1 MSFGRALKKKKEAP
15 LKKWATKQVEIFK
28 KNEEAALMSLKKDS
42 LEIRGFILQRLVVN
56 TMYVLT
62 NTFGFRKSQFDKFN
76 AGMDYMSD
84 IVKSTRDYSAW
95 DCQQGLLEECKY
107 EFKKREPLKLDLMKW
122 LTTST
127 KEELE
132 YLLSYRNIYDCLA
145 TNGAI
150 QINEPWES
158 MVCWVLHEYLGFGK
172 VRLERFQSKMAE
184 LWAVPNEEM
193 KIMTDDVSKKLK
205 IKRLKVGTTNIHL
218 PIIARKENIA

>member
-1 MSFGRALKKKKEAP
+1 
-15 LKKWATKQVEIFK
+15 
-28 KNEEAALMSLKKDS
+28 
-42 LEIRGFILQRLVVN
+42 
-56 TMYVLT
+56 
-62 NTFGFRKSQFDKFN
+62 
-76 AGMDYMSD
+76 MDYMSD
-84 IVKSTRDYSAW
+84 IVQKTRDFSAW

-205 IKRLKVGTTNIHL
+205 IKRLKVGMTNIHL
-218 PIIARKENIA
+218 PIIARKEDIA

>member
-1 MSFGRALKKKKEAP
+1 MSFCRALKKKKEAP

-28 KNEEAALMSLKKDS
+28 KNHEAVLRDLKKNS
-42 LEIRGFILQRLVVN
+42 LEIRGFILERLVIN

-62 NTFGFRKSQFDKFN
+62 NTFNFRKSQFDKFN

-84 IVKSTRDYSAW
+84 IVKSTKDYSAW
-95 DCQQGLLEECKY
+95 DCQMGLLEECKY
-107 EFKKREPLKLDLMKW
+107 EFKKREPLKLELTKW
-122 LTTST
+122 LTTAT

-172 VRLERFQSKMAE
+172 VRLERFQSKMSE

-218 PIIARKENIA
+218 PISARKEDIA

>member
-1 MSFGRALKKKKEAP
+1 
-15 LKKWATKQVEIFK
+15 
-28 KNEEAALMSLKKDS
+28 
-42 LEIRGFILQRLVVN
+42 
-56 TMYVLT
+56 MYVLT
-62 NTFGFRKSQFDKFN
+62 NTFNFRKSQFDKFN

-84 IVKSTRDYSAW
+84 IVVKTKDYSAW
-95 DCQQGLLEECKY
+95 DCQMGLLEECKY
-107 EFKKREPLKLDLMKW
+107 EFKKREPLKLELTKW
-122 LTTST
+122 LTTAT

-172 VRLERFQSKMAE
+172 VRLERFQSKMSE

-218 PIIARKENIA
+218 PIIARREAVA